1 MVMFGYTEQI
11 IWAILKS
18 SFTLNTFTYFLVSI
32 LAIIL
37 RTHIDIIM
45 AWCMSTNLFYFD
57 IVIRLMV
64 SSMLVINSKYT
75 FDMVYRYKPELYKIV
90 EGLVNNY
97 TEENFK
103 RWRRYVVLSV
113 CAYFYL
119 ASYIITISNESVRM
133 MIIEFILCYH
143 LVELFERK
151 NKSNFR
157 LYQIK
162 EFECTQHTTS
172 IINNN
177 YHPELFD
184 IKKSE

>member
-1 MVMFGYTEQI
+1 MFGYTEQI

-18 SFTLNTFTYFLVSI
+18 SFTINTFTYILVSI
-32 LAIIL
+32 IALIL

-45 AWCMSTNLFYFD
+45 AWCMTTDIFYLD
-57 IVIRLMV
+57 VIIRLVV

-75 FDMVYRYKPELYKIV
+75 FDMVHRYKPELYKTV
-90 EGLVNNY
+90 ENMVNTY
-97 TEENFK
+97 TEDNFK
-103 RWRRYVVLSV
+103 RWRRYIVLIV
-113 CAYFYL
+113 CVYFYL
-119 ASYIITISNESVRM
+119 ASYIVTISNESVRQ

-143 LVELFERK
+143 LVEIYERY
-151 NKSNFR
+151 NKSKFR

-162 EFECTQHTTS
+162 EFECTTHKAS
-172 IINNN
+172 VMDDN

>member
-1 MVMFGYTEQI
+1 MFGYTEQI

-45 AWCMSTNLFYFD
+45 AWCMNTNLFYLD
-57 IVIRLMV
+57 IIIRLLV

-103 RWRRYVVLSV
+103 RWRRYVVLTV

-143 LVELFERK
+143 IVELFERR
-151 NKSNFR
+151 NKSTFR

-162 EFECTQHTTS
+162 EFECTQHTASVMNTE
-172 IINNN
+172 

-184 IKKSE
+184 IKKNE